1 MKDID
6 FTRDRKLNFITM
18 MNIMIKKSSK
28 SLQNTLNESKA
39 KIHELCNSDYETVTN
54 GAYTRARAKLKYEAF
69 IELSELVKDGFYEDG
84 DYQTYKGFRLLAVD
98 GSIVTLPNT
107 DNVKT
112 EFTPTVVKNQVPE
125 FSKDVVLARVSTLYD
140 VLNSIVIDASI
151 NDKSIGE
158 RRLAKEHLEK
168 TDKND
173 LTIYDRGYPSYE
185 LFAEI
190 DKKSNYLM
198 RIRKN
203 SFSKVKFLFD
213 KHSKIKDV
221 VLEIKAPKKIKEE
234 LQKNNLPLIMKVRFV
249 QVLLST
255 GEVEVLATN
264 ILNANILQT
273 EDFKELYA
281 LRWGIETFYHII
293 KNRLLLE
300 NFTGYTALSV
310 KQDFH
315 ITMFLSNYESLLA
328 YDVNQELQEKT
339 KDNMYKQKVNKSIS
353 FNTVKQK
360 SFELFYSNKHIDL
373 ILENMQIL
381 FMTNTVIVRPNKMN
395 KKRLNKEKDKST
407 IYVNSA
413 NFYKRKKKAI
423 A

>member
-28 SLQNTLNESKA
+28 SLQNTLNESKD
-39 KIHELCNSDYETVTN
+39 KIYELYNSAYETVTA
-54 GAYTRARAKLKYEAF
+54 GAYTRARAKLQHKAF
-69 IELSELVKDGFYEDG
+69 IELSELVRDGFYEDG
-84 DYQTYKGFRLLAVD
+84 EYQRYQDYRLLAVD
-98 GSIVTLPNT
+98 GSIITLPNT
-107 DNVKT
+107 DNVKG
-112 EFTPTVVKNQVPE
+112 EFTATKVKNQMSE
-125 FSKDVVLARVSTLYD
+125 FSKDVVLARASVLYD
-140 VLNSIVIDASI
+140 VLNNIVIDASI

-158 RRLAKEHLEK
+158 RKLAQQHLQHS
-168 TDKND
+168 DKND
-173 LTIYDRGYPSYE
+173 LVIYDRGYPSYE

-190 DKKSNYLM
+190 REKSNYLM

-203 SFSKVKFLFD
+203 SFHKVKFLFD

-221 VLEIKAPKKIKEE
+221 VLEIKAPKKVKDKLE
-234 LQKNNLPLIMKVRFV
+234 KNNLQIIMKIRFV
-249 QVLLST
+249 QVMLNT

-264 ILNANILQT
+264 ILDNNTLHT
-273 EDFKELYA
+273 SDFKELYA

-310 KQDFH
+310 KQDFY
-315 ITMFLSNYESLLA
+315 ITMFLSNYESLLS
-328 YDVNQELQEKT
+328 YDVNIELKEKT
-339 KDNMYKQKVNKSIS
+339 KENMYSQKVNKSIS
-353 FNTVKQK
+353 FNAIKQK
-360 SFELFYSNKHIDL
+360 SFELFYSNKHIDK
-373 ILENMQIL
+373 ILENMHTL
-381 FMTNTVIVRPNKMN
+381 FIINTVIIRPNKMN
-395 KKRLNKEKDKST
+395 KKRLDRDKDKST